1 MKTILWNFI
10 GSEKRMLIH
19 KQSPSRV
26 TCAILVLLLLGVVVC
41 QAQTQKKA
49 APEKA
54 TKAPP
59 EKKTAPPV
67 NVVLS
72 ITNVSVKLGGGLEKP
87 NGSMSWQITLPE
99 TRSTPE
105 IRVVRLDITVTNS
118 DGSTRQSNVQLD
130 PKARGGFF
138 FAPVPKDARPVSFS
152 AKLTVNGVVDG
163 RAFAQTHTQTGNV
176 IVPPPS
182 DSKEKFP
189 ATIR

>member
-130 PKARGGFF
+130 PKARRLFLCPGAERCTACQLQRQAHGQ
-138 FAPVPKDARPVSFS
+138 RRSRRQSF
-152 AKLTVNGVVDG
+152 
-163 RAFAQTHTQTGNV
+163 RANAYANRQCHC
-176 IVPPPS
+176 
-182 DSKEKFP
+182 
-189 ATIR
+189 AAAL